1 MPQPIPG
8 ERLALGNA
16 QTCSIRIDGGTP
28 ERVAAVAVQAS
39 GAIVAFDQVAPN
51 EWSLSNLSRF
61 TETTEIL
68 LYIVDDRLGGFV
80 NDSYPISV
88 RIDGVA
94 HSFPAPSEQLAAV
107 IIGEIYTRSGTQRLK
122 VANEGFIFGI
132 DAYARARNMP
142 SPGFPKRSSAGP
154 RDRMPN
160 DKHDGR
166 PAPSSGTPLGSG
178 SGILIATGVIV
189 TNAHVIDDGSSFQ
202 VGRGRLPLTPIAVDQ
217 LHDLALLRGDVE
229 GLPLPL
235 RFSSPIWLG
244 EAIMAAGYPLKDLLG
259 ADLKVSTG
267 NVSGMT
273 GSHGDVS
280 RFQFTAPIG
289 SGSSGGAVIDE
300 YGNLI
305 GVTSASLAHDNIRDR
320 GSISENVNFGIKASL
335 VYEMLAAAGI
345 DLPPTPL
352 STDNARREV
361 VQRLRKAVISINVI
375 A

>member
-8 ERLALGNA
+8 ERLSLANA
-16 QTCSIRIDGGTP
+16 QTCSIRIDGRHP
-28 ERVAAVAVQAS
+28 ERIAAVAVQAS
-39 GAIVAFDQVAPN
+39 GAIVPFEQRGPN
-51 EWSLSNLSRF
+51 EWSLDSLSRF

-80 NDSYPISV
+80 NDSYPITV
-88 RIDGVA
+88 GLDGVE
-94 HSFPAPSEQLAAV
+94 HGFPPPSEQLAAV
-107 IIGEIYTRSGTQRLK
+107 IIGEIYSKAGALRLK
-122 VANEGFIFGI
+122 VANEGYIFGI
-132 DAYARARNMP
+132 DAYARARNMGSP
-142 SPGFPKRSSAGP
+142 SFPKRSAPRPSDGTP
-154 RDRMPN
+154 RDLHR
-160 DKHDGR
+160 DR
-166 PAPSSGTPLGSG
+166 PTPSAGTPLGSG
-178 SGILIATGVIV
+178 SGILIAPGIIV
-189 TNAHVIDDGSSFQ
+189 TNAHVIEDGSSFQ
-202 VGRGRLPLTPIAVDQ
+202 VGRGHTPLTPIAVDPM
-217 LHDLALLRGDVE
+217 HDLALLRGEVE
-229 GLPLPL
+229 GVPLPL

-244 EAIMAAGYPLKDLLG
+244 EAIMAAGFPLKDLLG

-273 GSHGDVS
+273 GSHGDVA

-300 YGNLI
+300 FGNLI

-345 DLPPTPL
+345 DLPTT
-352 STDNARREV
+352 SIATENARREV
-361 VQRLRKAVISINVI
+361 VQRLRRGVISINVL